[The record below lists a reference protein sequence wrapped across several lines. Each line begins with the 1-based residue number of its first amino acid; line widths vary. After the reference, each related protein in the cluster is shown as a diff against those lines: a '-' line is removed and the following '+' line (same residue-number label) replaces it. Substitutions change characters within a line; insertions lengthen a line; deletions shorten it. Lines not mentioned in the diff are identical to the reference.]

1 MKRFL
6 IALFAIALIAGA
18 PLVAQYEDPEVDET
32 QTELQAEGEVE
43 ADVQNE
49 DVSVEAEL
57 QTEDD
62 ELGTEDDL
70 GTEDE
75 FGTEDDLGDDEL
87 PATGSELPLA
97 GLLGLL
103 SLAGAIAIR
112 ARS

>member
-6 IALFAIALIAGA
+6 ITVFAIALLVSA
-18 PLVAQYEDPEVDET
+18 PLAAQYEEPQSDET
-32 QTELQAEGEVE
+32 QTELQTEGQVE

-49 DVSVEAEL
+49 DVQAEAEL
-57 QTEDD
+57 TAEDD
-62 ELGTEDDL
+62 ELGTEDEFRTD
-70 GTEDE
+70 DE
-75 FGTEDDLGDDEL
+75 MTDDEL

-103 SLAGAIAIR
+103 SLAGAVAIR

>member
-6 IALFAIALIAGA
+6 IALFAFALIAGA
-18 PLVAQYEDPEVDET
+18 PLMAQEYEEPME
-32 QTELQAEGEVE
+32 AEAEVE
-43 ADVQNE
+43 ADVE
-49 DVSVEAEL
+49 SDLA
-57 QTEDD
+57 TDD
-62 ELGTEDDL
+62 EL

-103 SLAGAIAIR
+103 SLVGAVALR

>member
-6 IALFAIALIAGA
+6 IAVFAIALLAGA
-18 PLVAQYEDPEVDET
+18 PLVAQSENPEVDET
-32 QTELQAEGEVE
+32 QSGLQAEAQVE

-49 DVSVEAEL
+49 DVEAEAEL
-57 QTEDD
+57 TAEDD
-62 ELGTEDDL
+62 ELGAEDEL
-70 GTEDE
+70 GT
-75 FGTEDDLGDDEL
+75 DDEL

-103 SLAGAIAIR
+103 SLAGAAAIR

>member
-18 PLVAQYEDPEVDET
+18 PLVAQESPEDPTV
-32 QTELQAEGEVE
+32 TEPQAEVEVE
-43 ADVQNE
+43 AEVQS
-49 DVSVEAEL
+49 DL
-57 QTEDD
+57 TTDD
-62 ELGTEDDL
+62 ELGTED
-70 GTEDE
+70 E
-75 FGTEDDLGDDEL
+75 LGDDEL

-103 SLAGAIAIR
+103 SLVGAVALR

>member
-6 IALFAIALIAGA
+6 IAVFAIALLAGA

-32 QTELQAEGEVE
+32 QTELQTEGEVE
-43 ADVQNE
+43 ADVQTDE
-49 DVSVEAEL
+49 FDAEA
-57 QTEDD
+57 
-62 ELGTEDDL
+62 DL
-70 GTEDE
+70 TAEEDE
-75 FGTEDDLGDDEL
+75 FGTEDDFSDDEFGDDEL

-103 SLAGAIAIR
+103 SLAGAVAIR